1 MCKDVMH
8 CQNLSEANGYLNKV
22 RLLDECSNLFW
33 GWAGL
38 CIASK
43 NSADAWVEEERKRVR
58 QVTGTGVYSGGAL
71 FFPFILMFCKS
82 HCI

>member
-1 MCKDVMH
+1 MLGPQGIPQVTLMLITMCKDVMH
-8 CQNLSEANGYLNKV
+8 CQNLSEAYGYSNKV

-43 NSADAWVEEERKRVR
+43 NSADA
-58 QVTGTGVYSGGAL
+58 
-71 FFPFILMFCKS
+71 
-82 HCI
+82 